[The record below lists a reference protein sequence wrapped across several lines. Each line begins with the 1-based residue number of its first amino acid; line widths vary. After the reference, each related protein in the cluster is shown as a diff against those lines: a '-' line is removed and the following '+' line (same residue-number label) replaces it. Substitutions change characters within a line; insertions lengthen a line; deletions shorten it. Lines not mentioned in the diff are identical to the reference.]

1 MRGSPTLRGTCHR
14 AGARTR
20 DPRGRAPRAPRT
32 PRALKPPG
40 MTGRRST
47 TSRSWPASRRP
58 RCRGRP
64 AAPTASVPGPPR
76 RSWPPPASWATGRP
90 PKSAPTGP
98 SATRAA
104 TCWAWWSRTSSTR
117 SSRSS
122 CSARLQLTTDDGVVG
137 VGDATLNGRELA
149 VASYLKNHVAQLLVG
164 RDARKI
170 EDTWQFLYR
179 SAYWRRGPVTMAAI
193 AAVDMALWDIKGKM
207 AGRRST
213 TCWAVRRAPAP
224 ALTATPRA
232 RAWSRCSTPSATR
245 WSSATP

>member
-1 MRGSPTLRGTCHR
+1 MTGKNDAFGNAGLPDPSGDPPPGRGPDTGPEG
-14 AGARTR
+14 AGAEGAEGTEDTEAAGDDRATIYDVAELAGVAPSTVSRT
-20 DPRGRAPRAPRT
+20 
-32 PRALKPPG
+32 
-40 MTGRRST
+40 S
-47 TSRSWPASRRP
+47 S
-58 RCRGRP
+58 RP
-64 AAPTASVPGPPR
+64 AASVPGPPR
-76 RSWPPPASWATGRP
+76 RSWPPPASWAAGRP

-104 TCWAWWSRTSSTR
+104 TCWAWWSRASSTR

-137 VGDATLNGRELA
+137 
-149 VASYLKNHVAQLLVG
+149 
-164 RDARKI
+164 RDAREI

-179 SAYWRRGPVTMAAI
+179 SAYWRRGAVTMAAI

-224 ALTATPRA
+224 ALTATPQA

>member
-1 MRGSPTLRGTCHR
+1 MLSGMRGSPTLRGTCHR
-14 AGARTR
+14 AGAPTR
-20 DPRGRAPRAPRT
+20 DPRVRAPRAPRAPRT
-32 PRALKPPG
+32 LKPPG

-76 RSWPPPASWATGRP
+76 RSWPPPASWAAGRP

-104 TCWAWWSRTSSTR
+104 TCWAWWSRASSTR

-137 VGDATLNGRELA
+137 
-149 VASYLKNHVAQLLVG
+149 
-164 RDARKI
+164 RDAREI

-179 SAYWRRGPVTMAAI
+179 SAYWRRGAVTMAAI